1 MSDRILDDD
10 LIPAVVRDGVVEQ
23 LRRSW
28 IQFLVVF
35 IGDISGYLLEHLVGL
50 GAQIRAGD
58 LDLFAHVWRGDS
70 LGEFA
75 GGLVVIFRDLAMA
88 VLMFDHMLGYPGWHP
103 DVDVELQRDLDPRD
117 GDGRVCSIRL
127 SRLPANTGAGQEMG
141 IALRAFP
148 RGQGWHI
155 GRRRVWVKRAA
166 RESNRLLVNC
176 RHGSFPKRPSR

>member
-1 MSDRILDDD
+1 MRIIRQGNEVCEESRKQEQRPFRVAARGCVFNFLDLPAAEDGKKHGSKDPPLQRVLEGVSDRILDDD

-88 VLMFDHMLGYPGWHP
+88 VLMFDHIWVPTGVTQMLMLSCS
-103 DVDVELQRDLDPRD
+103 VTLI
-117 GDGRVCSIRL
+117 RVMV
-127 SRLPANTGAGQEMG
+127 T
-141 IALRAFP
+141 
-148 RGQGWHI
+148 
-155 GRRRVWVKRAA
+155 
-166 RESNRLLVNC
+166 
-176 RHGSFPKRPSR
+176 